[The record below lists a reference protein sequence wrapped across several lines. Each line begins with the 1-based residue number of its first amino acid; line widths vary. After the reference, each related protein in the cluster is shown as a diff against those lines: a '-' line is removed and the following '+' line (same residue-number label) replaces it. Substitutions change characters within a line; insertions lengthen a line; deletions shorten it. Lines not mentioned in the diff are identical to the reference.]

1 MHREIVIVTGG
12 DQNVALPA
20 AVAIHSLLSTKARNT
35 RVCLALADAGI
46 RPRLERWVDRRC
58 RAAGNSRFIWLS
70 PPIRELDSLPHRAAL
85 PRTAF
90 LRLLAIRDLPEPI
103 ERAVW
108 IDADT
113 IVRRDL
119 TDLVCHELGDA
130 TVGAVQEYGTR
141 DLSTAEG
148 TRACFERLGVD
159 GSSRYFNSGVL
170 TIDVRRWRRDR
181 VTERVLDYT
190 RSNAEHVR
198 FADQDGLNMM
208 LAGKWSALD
217 LRWNVQVAAWRCL
230 PRLVQANLAPEVIA
244 AQPGLAADAFIMHF
258 AGDKPWKEGL
268 RSPFRAE
275 YFRALRQ
282 SALLNP
288 ARYALH
294 RGASYA
300 RGLANAG
307 RTRIRAIL
315 RPHT

>member
-1 MHREIVIVTGG
+1 MRDEIVVVTGG
-12 DQNVALPA
+12 DGAVALPTA
-20 AVAIHSLLSTKARNT
+20 ASVHSLLSTKAQDT
-35 RVCLALADAGI
+35 RVCLVLVDAGI
-46 RPRLERWVDRRC
+46 RPRLEQWLDRRC
-58 RAAGNSRFIWLS
+58 RAAGNSRVIWLT
-70 PPIRELDSLPHRAAL
+70 PDTRELGSLPHRAAL

-90 LRLLAIRDLPEPI
+90 LRLLAIRDLPAAC

-119 TDLVCHELGDA
+119 TDLACHELGNA
-130 TVGAVQEYGTR
+130 TIGAVQEYGTR

-159 GSSRYFNSGVL
+159 GSSRYFNSGVM
-170 TIDVRRWRRDR
+170 TIDVARWRSDR

-198 FADQDGLNMM
+198 FADQDGLNVM

-230 PRLVQANLAPEVIA
+230 SRLARETLAPEVIA
-244 AQPGLAADAFIMHF
+244 ARPGLAAGAFIVHF

-268 RSPFRAE
+268 RNPFRPE
-275 YFRALRQ
+275 YFRSLRQ
-282 SALLNP
+282 SGVLTP
-288 ARYALH
+288 AAYALH
-294 RGASYA
+294 RGASVA
-300 RGLANAG
+300 RGVANAG
-307 RTRIRAIL
+307 RARVRAML
-315 RPHT
+315 RGRT